1 MENKPKRE
9 KLTIGLL
16 LISTGKYDQFVQPLI
31 TSIDRHFFPGDDVVI
46 YLFGDKPTY
55 NFKLPARISIIVT
68 QIKHEPWPAS
78 TLFRYRHFTNAAKKI
93 SICDYAFYLD
103 VDMMLVGDVTDE
115 ILFNNG
121 KKPVDLIFTRHP
133 GFWNNKEWGSQ
144 GVSER
149 SAAYLREDERH
160 RYVCG
165 GFNGGKTDKYL
176 VMAAILANNIDYDL
190 TIGYVAP
197 HNDETHTN
205 AFANRIV
212 YKTYPEWEIKD
223 LSPSYCMLP
232 NIDVREQFGLSGLD
246 PIIFALDKNHE
257 ELRKH

>member
-9 KLTIGLL
+9 KLTVGLL
-16 LISTGKYDQFVQPLI
+16 LISTGLYDQFLQPLI
-31 TSIDRHFFPGDDVVI
+31 DSVDRHFFQGDDIII
-46 YLFGDKPTY
+46 YLFGDKEKY
-55 NFKLPARISIIVT
+55 SFKLPSRISIIVT

-78 TLFRYRHFTNAAKKI
+78 TLFRYKHFVSAAKKI
-93 SICDYAFYLD
+93 AICDYCFYSD
-103 VDMMLVGDVTDE
+103 VDMMMVGDVTDDV
-115 ILFNNG
+115 LLKNNEE
-121 KKPVDLIFTRHP
+121 VDLIFTRHP

-149 SAAYLREDERH
+149 SKAYLREDERH

-165 GFNGGKTDKYL
+165 GFNGGKAHRFL
-176 VMAAILANNIDYDL
+176 EMSRVLADNINADEG
-190 TIGYVAP
+190 IGYRCP

-212 YKTYPEWEIKD
+212 YKDYPTWKVKD
-223 LSPSYCMLP
+223 LTPSYCMLP
-232 NIDVREQFGLSGLD
+232 DKDARIKFGIEGL
-246 PIIFALDKNHE
+246 PAIIYALDKNHE